1 MFTGGIWGESAKNV
15 CLEWFLDTLT
25 IALSKKI
32 IFVHCLPDLYITRTY
47 KICLKCQISIKISI
61 CWPCSEFKASVRMT
75 STQMSVPETTSD
87 SLWRNSWVA
96 KPHQLAGQSVP
107 DIHAGEEAD
116 IKVASWRG
124 YMLSAV
130 GRPAGYTAKVSVA
143 EDSLDIESVI

>member
-1 MFTGGIWGESAKNV
+1 MFTSDICGESAKNL

-32 IFVHCLPDLYITRTY
+32 LFVHCLPDPFIIWTY

-61 CWPCSEFKASVRMT
+61 YWPCSEFKASVRMT
-75 STQMSVPETTSD
+75 SAQISEPETTSD
-87 SLWRNSWVA
+87 SLWRNSLVA
-96 KPHQLAGQSVP
+96 KPHQLAGPSVP

-130 GRPAGYTAKVSVA
+130 GRPAGCTAKVSVA
-143 EDSLDIESVI
+143 EDSLDIEFVI

>member
-1 MFTGGIWGESAKNV
+1 MTFDGESAKNV
-15 CLEWFLDTLT
+15 YLEWFLDTLM

-32 IFVHCLPDLYITRTY
+32 LFVHCLTDLFITRTY
-47 KICLKCQISIKISI
+47 KIFLKGQISIKISI
-61 CWPCSEFKASVRMT
+61 CWSCSVVKASVRM
-75 STQMSVPETTSD
+75 SSAQISVPETTSD
-87 SLWRNSWVA
+87 SLWRNSLVA

-130 GRPAGYTAKVSVA
+130 GRPAGCTAKVSVA
-143 EDSLDIESVI
+143 EDSLDIEFVI